1 MAVRR
6 NYGGRAVLTRGP
18 HLPEVL
24 AIRRRRQGRLPGQVA
39 EYLLHEANYNR
50 ELTAVRT
57 DQSVILLVSFWD
69 KDRYYLK

>member
-39 EYLLHEANYNR
+39 EYLLREA
-50 ELTAVRT
+50 T
-57 DQSVILLVSFWD
+57 VSHLR
-69 KDRYYLK
+69 KLIIEEN